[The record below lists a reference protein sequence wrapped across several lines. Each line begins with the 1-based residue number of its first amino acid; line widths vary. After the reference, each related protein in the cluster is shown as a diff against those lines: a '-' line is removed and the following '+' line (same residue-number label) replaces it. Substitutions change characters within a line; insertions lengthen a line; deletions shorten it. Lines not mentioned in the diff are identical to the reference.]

1 VKAILQRRYGPPEIL
16 RLEDVETPTVDDDGV
31 LVQVRAASVNAGDW
45 HLTRGLPFLVRVV
58 EGLRVPK
65 QSSVGTDVA
74 GVVEAVGKNV
84 TQFRPGDAVFGAR
97 RGALAEYVCGR
108 ESSFVPKPPGL
119 TFEQAAAVPVA
130 GCTALQAL
138 RDRGRVRAGQR
149 VLIYGAGGGVGTFAV
164 QLAKA
169 FGTHVTAVTSAGNVE
184 MVRALGADEVIDYSQ
199 QDFSRTG
206 QRYDLMLDVAGGR
219 SLSACRRVLRA
230 NGVLVLI
237 GAGGDGRRMTPIMA
251 RLLLAA
257 AWSRLGSRKLVPFLA
272 KVSHSDIV
280 VLKEL
285 IDAGRVM
292 PVIDRTYPLSQT
304 AAAMRYLEQG
314 HARGKIVITV

>member
-1 VKAILQRRYGPPEIL
+1 MLQ
-16 RLEDVETPTVDDDGV
+16 LEDVDTPTVDDDGV

-45 HLTRGLPFLVRVV
+45 HLIRGLPFLVRVV

-108 ESSFVPKPPGL
+108 ESSFVPMPAGL

-169 FGTHVTAVTSAGNVE
+169 FGTHVTAVTSTGNVD
-184 MVRALGADEVIDYSQ
+184 MVRSLGADEVIDYSQ

-206 QRYDLMLDVAGGR
+206 QRYDLILDVGGGR

-257 AWSRLGSRKLVPFLA
+257 TWSRLGSRKLLPFLA

-280 VLKEL
+280 ALKEL
-285 IDAGRVM
+285 IDARKVM